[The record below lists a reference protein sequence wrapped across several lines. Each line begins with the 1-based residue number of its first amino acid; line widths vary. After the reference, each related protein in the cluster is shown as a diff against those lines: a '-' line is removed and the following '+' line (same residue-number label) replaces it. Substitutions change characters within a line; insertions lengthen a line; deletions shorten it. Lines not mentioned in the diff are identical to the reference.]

1 MRIFLLAATFSGF
14 AIASSYAQDATGE
27 WLVKDKSA
35 KIKIIDCNDALWGVI
50 SAEKT
55 PGFDSGNRD
64 PSMKGRPL
72 LGVPILIDLKQT
84 DKNSWEGK
92 IYDPQ
97 GNMLVSAGPL
107 YTVKIK
113 LAKDDLLEVRGC
125 VLGICDGEDWT
136 RVPSPNTP
144 STAARQPGTL
154 AKSKSVQKSDP
165 AVASSPD
172 PVCQNA
178 AGMVPKN

>member
-1 MRIFLLAATFSGF
+1 
-14 AIASSYAQDATGE
+14 
-27 WLVKDKSA
+27 
-35 KIKIIDCNDALWGVI
+35 
-50 SAEKT
+50 
-55 PGFDSGNRD
+55 
-64 PSMKGRPL
+64 MKGRPL

-97 GNMLVSAGPL
+97 GNMLVSAGGL

-154 AKSKSVQKSDP
+154 SKSKSVQKSDS

-172 PVCQNA
+172 PVCQKV